1 MTNRLRRFARPRHN
15 GHMTL
20 SEIWPD
26 PRLAKGAVQDGYL
39 LEIEH
44 PKTANAIVESF
55 ATISSAVTR
64 ASELIKA
71 GYRTEIWS
79 PVSAGS
85 TSNLQSGAI
94 QQWRDTGRPR
104 K

>member
-1 MTNRLRRFARPRHN
+1 
-15 GHMTL
+15 MTL
-20 SEIWPD
+20 SEMWPN
-26 PRLAKGAVQDGYL
+26 PRLAKGADQGGYL

-44 PKTANAIVESF
+44 PKTANAAVESF

-79 PVSAGS
+79 PVSDGS
-85 TSNLQSGAI
+85 TSTL
-94 QQWRDTGRPR
+94 
-104 K
+104 